1 MNTAWKRDPLRRWN
15 FPVIVTAVTTAMIS
29 FCRWDAMALTG
40 SSFVTKSPFEV
51 RGVRPRYVSTLFAH
65 VEGDDFVS
73 NTTKKLTMDLVTDSN
88 RFTIL
93 NPTDSRPV
101 LVDAFAPFC
110 GPCKLLDKVLRKS
123 QPRYVGKVNFCRW
136 NVNDKE
142 NTVELKKFF
151 IAEGFTLK
159 KLPSLVL
166 FRHGKPIAVRPG
178 FANEFQLDDWLERTL
193 PDHLERTFDENGV
206 KMIPLPSASNQV
218 IKEVE
223 VVHNM
228 KNDETLHKHH
238 MSGDDVEENENL
250 MNIILETEVWHN
262 RTVVPAMDGILL
274 PTRP

>member
-15 FPVIVTAVTTAMIS
+15 FPVVVTAVTTAMIS
-29 FCRWDAMALTG
+29 CRWDAMALTG
-40 SSFVTKSPFEV
+40 SSFVTKSPFKV
-51 RGVRPRYVSTLFAH
+51 RGVRPRYVSTLFAY

-88 RFTIL
+88 RCTIL